1 MASLRS
7 FLSEADLV
15 LGLILSICLGS
26 IVGFVID
33 HHLGRLIFSS
43 AVGATIL
50 LVYIASYSISAMWMV
65 GFPQGLVV
73 VAVFVWSI
81 ILSSA
86 L

>member
-1 MASLRS
+1 MTSLRA
-7 FLSEADLV
+7 FFSEADLA

-26 IVGFVID
+26 IVGFIID

-43 AVGATIL
+43 AVGVSII

-86 L
+86 F